1 MQHLFSFTLYLLLS
15 SPMLVF
21 GQSSIFTKQD
31 FFVRLN
37 TSDSIALREIRHPGS
52 RTDTPAILLVH
63 GGGANGLTCFDLDWR
78 GNSFA
83 EDLAEQGKCVVFVV
97 DVRGWG
103 KSSRPQ
109 AMNDAPDKHLP
120 LVPVQDAAA
129 DIARAIRTIAEHT
142 TRNDLQLFGWASGGT
157 WCAYA
162 LAQDTTL
169 QAMVG
174 SLVLVNTM
182 YGVKGAW
189 ELRNSPSPEGA
200 YRLVDAASFVRRW
213 NATIP
218 SLNKSEWREDEI
230 EQAYSQA
237 AVAADPTNTQRVPP
251 TARVPVAYWHEH
263 VRMSEGNKLWD
274 ARQIKVATLLVRG
287 GLDFWSRPLDVETMQ
302 NEFVN
307 AKELQT
313 LILPQGTHFLFL
325 DKPERGKA
333 QMLEAMQIF
342 RQ

>member
-1 MQHLFSFTLYLLLS
+1 MQYLFLFAACFLFGA
-15 SPMLVF
+15 PMLAF
-21 GQSSIFTKQD
+21 GQSSAFTKLD
-31 FFVRLN
+31 FSVRLN
-37 TSDSIALREIRHPGS
+37 SSDSIALREIRHSGS
-52 RTDTPAILLVH
+52 RTDVPALLLVH
-63 GGGANGLTCFDLDWR
+63 GGGASGIPCFDLDWR

-83 EDLAEQGKCVVFVV
+83 EDIAEQGKCVVFVM

-109 AMNDAPDKHLP
+109 AMNDAPDKHPP
-120 LVPVQDAAA
+120 LVSIQDGAA
-129 DIARAIRTIAEHT
+129 DVALAIRTIAMRMK
-142 TRNDLQLFGWASGGT
+142 RNDLQLFGWATGGA
-157 WCAYA
+157 WSAYA

-189 ELRNSPSPEGA
+189 ELRNSPSPEDA

-218 SLNKSEWREDEI
+218 SMNKADWREDEV
-230 EQAYSQA
+230 EQAYSQI
-237 AVAADPTNTQRVPP
+237 AVAADPTHSQRVPP
-251 TARVPVAYWHEH
+251 SARVPLAYWHEH
-263 VRMSEGNKLWD
+263 VRMSNGEKLWD
-274 ARQIKVATLLVRG
+274 ARRIKVSTLLVRG
-287 GLDFWSRPLDVETMQ
+287 ALDFWSRPLDIETMQ
-302 NEFVN
+302 TEFMN